1 MNLKVHLTNTLN
13 LSEFWGNKVMG
24 LRNVT
29 RTYKHLKRY
38 RQILNILVKYGFGFF
53 VEKFGF
59 LQRLS
64 NKKFIAKRLGIEK
77 LSAPER
83 LRLALEELGP
93 TFIKLGQILSIRPDI
108 ILSEYISEL
117 VKLQDNVKEFDS
129 ALAKGQ
135 LEESIRR
142 SIESVFLEFDNAPI
156 ASGSIAQVHRAV
168 LKSGEQVVIKIQ
180 RPDIEKIIETDMEIL
195 FSAARFLETK
205 IPELKAYNPVGIVE
219 EFSDVMQKELD
230 FTKEAW
236 NIEKFS
242 KNFEDSEKII
252 VPKIYWDITNKK
264 VLVMQF
270 IEGTKINELDRFS
283 SEDRKMICEALANA
297 SMKQIFEDGFF
308 HADPHP
314 GNILVTPQRNIAYL
328 DFGMT
333 GRLNKKM
340 MAQIAELL
348 IGVIEVD
355 EDRITDAFLDIGIIN
370 DDVNIGQFKLDI
382 YDIIESYHG
391 KTLKQID
398 LVKFLN
404 EVFKTAII
412 HGIVM
417 PSEFTLLIKVFVVV
431 EGICRELYAEFNIVE
446 FAQPY
451 VAKLI
456 KERLNIKSILKESA
470 YKLRDTNRHLM
481 VIPSM
486 LNDFLR
492 KANSGKLKFDFQH
505 RGLEEFMPELNKM
518 VNKLAL
524 SIIIAALLVGSALVI
539 QVNRGPLLYGFP
551 IIGVLGFSFAAVLGL
566 WLAFTIIRFGKM

>member
-1 MNLKVHLTNTLN
+1 MKAALKLFG
-13 LSEFWGNKVMG
+13 EEDMG
-24 LRNVT
+24 FKDVT

-38 RQILNILVKYGFGFF
+38 RQILNVLIKYGFGFF
-53 VEKFGF
+53 IEKFGL

-64 NKKFIAKRLGIEK
+64 NRKFIAKRLNGIEK

-108 ILSEYISEL
+108 IPPEYISEL
-117 VKLQDNVKEFDS
+117 VKLQDNVKEFGGD
-129 ALAKGQ
+129 LAKKQFEDSMGK
-135 LEESIRR
+135 
-142 SIESVFLEFDNAPI
+142 SIESVFLRFENIPL
-156 ASGSIAQVHRAV
+156 ASGSIAQVHKAV
-168 LKSGEQVVIKIQ
+168 LKHGEQVVIKIQ
-180 RPDIEKIIETDMEIL
+180 RPDIEKIIETDIEIL
-195 FSAARFLETK
+195 FFAARFLETR
-205 IPELKAYNPVGIVE
+205 IIELKAYNPVGIVE
-219 EFSDVMQKELD
+219 EFSDVMKKELD

-242 KNFEDSEKII
+242 KNFEEIEKII
-252 VPKIYWDITNKK
+252 VPKIHWSFTGKK
-264 VLVMQF
+264 VFVMQF
-270 IEGTKINELDRFS
+270 IEGIKINEVDNYS
-283 SEDRKMICEALANA
+283 SEDRKLICETIANA
-297 SMKQIFEDGFF
+297 SMKQIFDDGFF

-314 GNILVTPQRNIAYL
+314 GNILVTPQKEIAYL
-328 DFGMT
+328 DFGMI

-340 MAQIAELL
+340 MSQIAELL
-348 IGVIEVD
+348 IGVIEID
-355 EDRITDAFLDIGIIN
+355 EDRIAEAFLDIGIIN
-370 DDVNIGQFKLDI
+370 DDVNIDQFKLDI
-382 YDIIESYHG
+382 YDVIESYHG
-391 KTLKQID
+391 KTLKQLDI
-398 LVKFLN
+398 VKFLN
-404 EVFKTAII
+404 EVFKVAIA

-417 PSEFTLLIKVFVVV
+417 PSDFTLLIKVFVVV
-431 EGICRELYAEFNIVE
+431 EGICRELYPEFNIVE

-451 VAKLI
+451 VKKLI
-456 KERLNIKSILKESA
+456 NERLSIKSILKESA

-492 KANSGKLKFDFQH
+492 KANSGKLKFNFQH

>member
-1 MNLKVHLTNTLN
+1 
-13 LSEFWGNKVMG
+13 MG
-24 LRNVT
+24 LKDVT

-38 RQILNILVKYGFGFF
+38 RQILNVLVKYGFGFF
-53 VEKFGF
+53 VKKFGM

-64 NKKFIAKRLGIEK
+64 NRKFIAKRLNGIEK

-108 ILSEYISEL
+108 MPTEYILEL
-117 VKLQDNVKEFDS
+117 IKLQDNVKEFDS
-129 ALAKGQ
+129 NLAKKQFKEGTGK
-135 LEESIRR
+135 
-142 SIESVFLEFDNAPI
+142 SIESVFLKFEDTPT
-156 ASGSIAQVHRAV
+156 ASGSIAQVHKAV
-168 LKSGEQVVIKIQ
+168 LKSGEQVVTKIQ
-180 RPDIEKIIETDMEIL
+180 RPDIEKVIETDMEIL
-195 FSAARFLETK
+195 FSAARFLENR
-205 IPELKAYNPVGIVE
+205 IIDLKSYNPVGIVE

-236 NIEKFS
+236 NIEKFG
-242 KNFEDSEKII
+242 KNFEDVEKIT
-252 VPKIYWDITNKK
+252 VPKIYWDLTGKR

-270 IEGTKINELDRFS
+270 IEGTKINEINNYD
-283 SEDRKMICEALANA
+283 SEDRKLICETLANA
-297 SMKQIFEDGFF
+297 SMKQIFDDGFF

-314 GNILVTPQRNIAYL
+314 GNILVTPQRDIAYI
-328 DFGMT
+328 DFGMI

-355 EDRITDAFLDIGIIN
+355 EDRIADAFLDIGIIN
-370 DDVNIGQFKLDI
+370 DEVNINQFKLDI
-382 YDIIESYHG
+382 YDVIESYHG
-391 KTLKQID
+391 KTLKQLD

-404 EVFKTAII
+404 EVFKVAIA

-431 EGICRELYAEFNIVE
+431 EGICRELYSEFNIVE

-451 VAKLI
+451 VKILI
-456 KERLNIKSILKESA
+456 KERLSIKNILKESA

-481 VIPSM
+481 VLPSM
-486 LNDFLR
+486 VNDFLR
-492 KANSGKLKFDFQH
+492 KANSGKIKFDFQH
-505 RGLEEFMPELNKM
+505 KGLEEFMPELNKM
-518 VNKLAL
+518 VNKLVL
-524 SIIIAALLVGSALVI
+524 SIIIAALLVGSALVV

-551 IIGVLGFSFAAVLGL
+551 MIGVLGFSFAVVLGL
-566 WLAFTIIRFGKM
+566 WLAFTIIRSGKM